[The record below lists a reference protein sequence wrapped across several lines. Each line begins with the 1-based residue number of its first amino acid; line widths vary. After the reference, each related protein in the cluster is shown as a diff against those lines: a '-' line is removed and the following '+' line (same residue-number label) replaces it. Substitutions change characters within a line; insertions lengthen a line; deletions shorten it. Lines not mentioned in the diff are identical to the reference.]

1 MSTCGAK
8 IPGFGL
14 VKPGHPTRR
23 RMPGAARCLKV
34 LTESAGLLEAFELLQ
49 SVGHQWRAIRFT
61 NEVEKCIRCNGS
73 PTGIRDGR
81 SYDPWEPLRA
91 VQCTR
96 LLDGKSFALQEVYL
110 LHFSNHRCAV
120 QVRSV

>member
-23 RMPGAARCLKV
+23 RMPGAARCLKL

-61 NEVEKCIRCNGS
+61 NEVEKCIRRYGS
-73 PTGIRDGR
+73 PTGIHKRR
-81 SYDPWEPLRA
+81 SYDPWESL
-91 VQCTR
+91 
-96 LLDGKSFALQEVYL
+96 
-110 LHFSNHRCAV
+110 
-120 QVRSV
+120 